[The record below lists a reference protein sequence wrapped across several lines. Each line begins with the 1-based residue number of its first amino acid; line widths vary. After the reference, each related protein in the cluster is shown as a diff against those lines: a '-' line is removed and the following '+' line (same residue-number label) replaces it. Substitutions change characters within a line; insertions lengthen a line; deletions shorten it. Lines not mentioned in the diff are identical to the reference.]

1 MPNYYSY
8 IMCYDDG
15 AAPNAENNLLTLA
28 ICKPQIRRTAQAGDI
43 VIAYNGSQLLK
54 NTREKR
60 IIYIAKITGSI
71 SMSDY
76 ATLYPQRSDSIYTPS
91 GRIKP
96 NPFHSE
102 NNIETDLGGKNVI
115 LSRDF
120 IYFGDKHISVPNGL
134 KETIPGRGHQSKKN
148 LPYGAL
154 IESKFKEWKQT
165 YGSGKIGDYNHTQK
179 KHIRC

>member
-15 AAPNAENNLLTLA
+15 AAPNAENKLLTLA
-28 ICKPQIRRTAQAGDI
+28 ICKPQIRRTAQVGDI
-43 VIAYNGSQLLK
+43 VMAYNGSQLLK

-71 SMSDY
+71 PMSDY
-76 ATLYPQRSDSIYTPS
+76 ACLYPQRTDSIYTPS
-91 GRIKP
+91 GRIIP

-102 NNIETDLGGKNVI
+102 NNSDTDLEGKNVI

-120 IYFGDKHISVPNGL
+120 IYFGDKHISVPYGL
-134 KETIPGRGHQSKKN
+134 KETIPGRGHQNQKN
-148 LPYGAL
+148 LPYGEL

-165 YGSGKIGDYNHTQK
+165 YGTGKIGDYNDKQK